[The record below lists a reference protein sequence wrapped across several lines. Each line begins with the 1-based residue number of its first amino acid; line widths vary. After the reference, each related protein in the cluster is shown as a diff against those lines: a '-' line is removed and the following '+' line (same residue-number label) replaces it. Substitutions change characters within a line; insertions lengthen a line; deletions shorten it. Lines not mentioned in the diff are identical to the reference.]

1 MVDVAGAPGMR
12 RHMGYARS
20 FSWMIS
26 SERGGQESQLLDFK
40 TVGAGA
46 ALAMEDDMISNV
58 STSTGPE

>member
-26 SERGGQESQLLDFK
+26 SDRGGQESQSLDFK
-40 TVGAGA
+40 AVGAGAGA
-46 ALAMEDDMISNV
+46 ALAMEDDMISI
-58 STSTGPE
+58 